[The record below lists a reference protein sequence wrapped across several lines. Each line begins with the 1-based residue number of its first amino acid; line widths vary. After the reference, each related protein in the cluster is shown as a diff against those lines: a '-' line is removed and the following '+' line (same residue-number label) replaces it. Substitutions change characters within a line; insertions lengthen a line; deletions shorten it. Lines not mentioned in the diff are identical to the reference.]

1 MDGVQGGSGNEA
13 LAAQPAPRKARS
25 PQHRA
30 LVLGADMPARS
41 TLALRL
47 SRPAGFT
54 FRPGQAIDVDLG
66 EAGRHAFSLA
76 SAPFESELL
85 VATRMRASP
94 YKGAMAA
101 LRPGDSVGID
111 GPFGALVMHRSPARD
126 AVFLAGGIGITPFRS
141 MIRQAARDRDARRM
155 TLVYANRAPD
165 DAAFL
170 DELVRLGNGQGPF
183 RLIATMTDMPSS
195 VEPWHGRHGVIDA
208 AVIQEASQGL
218 ASPVF
223 YVVGPPGMVAAA
235 REALAQAGIEDDD
248 IRGEEFYGY

>member
-1 MDGVQGGSGNEA
+1 MEGVQGSGNEA
-13 LAAQPAPRKARS
+13 LAAQLAPRKART
-25 PQHRA
+25 PRHRA
-30 LVLGADMPARS
+30 LVLGAETPARS

-54 FRPGQAIDVDLG
+54 FHPGQAIDLDLG

-85 VATRMRASP
+85 VATRLRASP
-94 YKGAMAA
+94 YKDAMAG

-111 GPFGALVMHRSPARD
+111 GPFGALVLHRAPARD
-126 AVFLAGGIGITPFRS
+126 ALFLAGGIGITPFRS

-155 TLVYANRAPD
+155 TLVYANRAPG

-170 DELVRLGNGQGPF
+170 DELVRLGNGEGPF
-183 RLIATMTDMPSS
+183 RLIATMTEMPSS
-195 VEPWHGRHGVIDA
+195 LEPWQGRHGGIDA
-208 AVIQEASQGL
+208 ALIRDASRDL
-218 ASPVF
+218 AAPVF

-235 REALAQAGIEDDD
+235 REALAQAGVDQDD
-248 IRGEEFYGY
+248 IRGEAFHGY